1 MHSVRDSGVQCVWG
15 AVGGEDIQQQQ
26 QLVSL
31 SLSHGTKEKTDIL
44 WRMWWLLM
52 LLAGWLLLL
61 SSVLARSAF
70 SETALVVR
78 R

>member
-1 MHSVRDSGVQCVWG
+1 MHSVRDSGVHCVWG

-26 QLVSL
+26 QQLVSL
-31 SLSHGTKEKTDIL
+31 SLARNKGEDRHSVADVVVIDA
-44 WRMWWLLM
+44 
-52 LLAGWLLLL
+52 AGWLLLL